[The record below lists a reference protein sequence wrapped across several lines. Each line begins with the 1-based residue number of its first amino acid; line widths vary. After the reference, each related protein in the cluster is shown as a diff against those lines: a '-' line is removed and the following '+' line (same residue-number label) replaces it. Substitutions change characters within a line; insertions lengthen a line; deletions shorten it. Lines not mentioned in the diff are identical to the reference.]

1 MQMQTVQVGGIELA
15 VADQGSGPAVVLCHG
30 FPSLARSWRHQ
41 VAGLVAAGYRVIA
54 PDMRGYGGSSAP
66 ADPAHYDRET
76 TVTDMTGLLDVLGI
90 DRAVFVGH
98 DFGASLAW
106 DLPLWA
112 PERVAGVAVLSVPLL
127 PRTPVPPTV
136 AYAHMAREHFL
147 HMHYFQTPGVA
158 DAELDAD
165 PAGFLTRI
173 YWSLS
178 DADRWLTCFQHPSEG
193 NGYLDVLPDAPDLPW
208 EWMTAEEFDPYIQ
221 TFTRTGFTGGLNWY
235 RAMDAVWEQNGRLT
249 DHTVRVPAA
258 FIAGAREPVVQ
269 MMGAGSLEK
278 MRELVPDLRMLRLID
293 DAGHFVQLQRPDEVT
308 AALREFLADIGWA
321 SVG

>member
-1 MQMQTVQVGGIELA
+1 AMPSAAVCGPAAGGGGRACHGVHAVTLGPRRVLPVPAAPTGQTRRRGHPRADPWAPFPGAARATAEGGAPMQMQTVQVGGIELA

-76 TVTDMTGLLDVLGI
+76 TVADMTGLLDVLGI

-221 TFTRTGFTGGLNWY
+221 TFTRTGFTGGL
-235 RAMDAVWEQNGRLT
+235 
-249 DHTVRVPAA
+249 
-258 FIAGAREPVVQ
+258 
-269 MMGAGSLEK
+269 
-278 MRELVPDLRMLRLID
+278 
-293 DAGHFVQLQRPDEVT
+293 
-308 AALREFLADIGWA
+308 
-321 SVG
+321 